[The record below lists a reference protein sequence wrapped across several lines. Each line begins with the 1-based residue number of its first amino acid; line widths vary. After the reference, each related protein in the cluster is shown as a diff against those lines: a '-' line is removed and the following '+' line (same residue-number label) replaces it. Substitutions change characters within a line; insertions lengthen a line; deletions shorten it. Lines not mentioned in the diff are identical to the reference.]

1 MKIIRLLIA
10 MMIAIVALSSCASYY
25 SPIKVMKH
33 GSGSD
38 APCYPARS
46 RGMIGYGRQ

>member
-1 MKIIRLLIA
+1 
-10 MMIAIVALSSCASYY
+10 
-25 SPIKVMKH
+25 MKH

-46 RGMIGYGRQ
+46 RGMIGYGRQWVNCCDSC